1 MSGITG
7 YGQDSNQIRDQYLT
21 LLITQMQN
29 QNPMDPMS
37 NDQMASQLAALAQ
50 LEQVEDMNDKFSKVL
65 SATQMEQAS
74 QMIGDKVVYRPEGA
88 ETDLTGTVKGA
99 KVKEGEV
106 FLNVGGH
113 EVRIEDI
120 LGLGAS
126 GTNSVVASDLSQA
139 ASLIGKEISFQ
150 TLGEDGGV
158 MSIQETVRSVEFK
171 GGRVLLNAG
180 QFVVEP
186 DMVTG
191 INE

>member
-74 QMIGDKVVYRPEGA
+74 QMIGDKVVYRPEGV

-99 KVKEGEV
+99 KVREGEV

-126 GTNSVVASDLSQA
+126 GTQSVVASDLSQA

-171 GGRVLLNAG
+171 DGRVLLNAG